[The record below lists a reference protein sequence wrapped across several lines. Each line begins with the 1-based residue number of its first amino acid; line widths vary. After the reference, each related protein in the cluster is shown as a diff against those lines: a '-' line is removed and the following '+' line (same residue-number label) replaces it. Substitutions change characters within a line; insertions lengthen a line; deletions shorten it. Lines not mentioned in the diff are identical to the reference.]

1 MNKSFYGLVR
11 LIRESLNKLIP
22 FMPFDFAQE
31 SVRQAHHERNQRVIV
46 VLSPSASAQESLVEG
61 LNQSF
66 LRLAVIE
73 RLPKRRMMD
82 Y

>member
-1 MNKSFYGLVR
+1 MNKSFNGLGR

-31 SVRQAHHERNQRVIV
+31 S
-46 VLSPSASAQESLVEG
+46 LVEG

-73 RLPKRRMMD
+73 RVL
-82 Y
+82 